1 MKKIA
6 ILIDC
11 FSTSISQINESNDNE
26 LSKIDQK
33 IAVSRDC
40 LSELRNIIRNDK
52 FPSPKDEITY
62 FKSQKPLILG
72 KLGYYRK
79 QKEFLLEKPIISIS
93 KQKESILN
101 ELNRMDCENV
111 KSFEFIKYYRLNQDE
126 LDHLFFLRGNN
137 FEMFLISPHQNHDPE
152 FSTQHD
158 YMVANIITNDLLLKF
173 YNKQIQHLNR
183 NDSNIVAEEIL
194 PPSICGI
201 TWTATVTELIELT
214 KGLET
219 IGAINN
225 GNIDMKKVSEAC
237 KIIFGVDIGNY
248 SKTYSQIK
256 ERKKDVT
263 KFIDKLKMALQ
274 NRIDL
279 ENRNF

>member
-225 GNIDMKKVSEAC
+225 GNVDMKKVSEAC

>member
-11 FSTSISQINESNDNE
+11 FNTSISQINESNDNE